1 MFKMMILLIWLLL
14 LVITPRTWI
23 VCDNL
28 HPAAGTRCVPVVP
41 AATPPFVTACHV
53 QEQKSACVL
62 CRTKIPTSDEESL
75 AQVMIWVEKEKP
87 WAQVLLA
94 SMNMY
99 GRCGLPKSYQRAKE
113 LYAWLERFGVKKL
126 DKSLSEYA
134 AFNISVLSKVPFPSA
149 EGDRR
154 SSEDRVDL
162 GIIQWWYKAD
172 EKATIKKM
180 IK

>member
-1 MFKMMILLIWLLL
+1 MIITTTLLL
-14 LVITPRTWI
+14 RRFFIYLPSNLLNI
-23 VCDNL
+23 VWNFSRSSSFGETCTSLDEDALRQNCL
-28 HPAAGTRCVPVVP
+28 KLSKSTGF
-41 AATPPFVTACHV
+41 PPPIA
-53 QEQKSACVL
+53 
-62 CRTKIPTSDEESL
+62 
-75 AQVMIWVEKEKP
+75 
-87 WAQVLLA
+87 
-94 SMNMY
+94 
-99 GRCGLPKSYQRAKE
+99 

-154 SSEDRVDL
+154 SSEGRVDL

-180 IK
+180 IKQKNKKLVRV